1 MAYEW
6 CLNKPVFSKK
16 KKSLKTI
23 LKKKKKTILSGT
35 SLAVQWLRLH
45 LVKEWKVPHAA
56 KPIASLQAAN
66 SKGHCS
72 LSHSGLASQQ
82 PDSCPFPPLAFHDIT
97 CSGFSRI
104 THHAC
109 SVSFAGF
116 STSLW
121 MLEGPRLCVGP
132 SYHLYRYF
140 IPFGVYSILSHKFTL
155 LIFTFWSRLTA
166 CGILVPRPG
175 KEPVTPALEA
185 QNLNHC
191 TLGRSLPWL

>member
-1 MAYEW
+1 MVVVAPFCDYRKNLHCVLKMGQFLW
-6 CLNKPVFSKK
+6 HTNGVSINFFLIKK
-16 KKSLKTI
+16 KINKKQY

-97 CSGFSRI
+97 RSGFSRV

-132 SYHLYRYF
+132 SYHLYWYF
-140 IPFGVYSILSHKFTL
+140 IPFGVYSILSH
-155 LIFTFWSRLTA
+155 
-166 CGILVPRPG
+166 
-175 KEPVTPALEA
+175 
-185 QNLNHC
+185 
-191 TLGRSLPWL
+191 